1 MFEADAPRKGICFV
15 LAAPSGTGKTSLSR
29 ALLRADPNLSLS
41 LSATTRPPRRG
52 EENGL
57 DYLFLSHAA
66 FDAMLARG
74 EFLEWAEIHG
84 QRYGT
89 PRDPV
94 LAALKLGRDILFDI
108 DWQGYRSLRAALPD
122 DVVGIF
128 ILPPSLS
135 ELRARLEKRGD
146 PEDEIN
152 RRMQAAYGELDHVR
166 EFDYVVLN
174 QDFEAA
180 LRALRAIVAAE
191 RLATARQL
199 WLDRWLKQAREDEFS
214 RDPTRP

>member
-1 MFEADAPRKGICFV
+1 MSEAESEAEKPRRGICFV

-52 EENGL
+52 EQDGI
-57 DYLFLSHAA
+57 DYLFRSHAE

-89 PRDPV
+89 PRAPV

-108 DWQGYRSLRAALPD
+108 DWQGYRSLRAALPE
-122 DVVGIF
+122 DVIGIF
-128 ILPPSLS
+128 ILPPSLQ

-166 EFDYVVLN
+166 EFDYVVVN
-174 QDFEAA
+174 REFEAA
-180 LRALRAIVAAE
+180 LTALRAILAAE
-191 RLATARQL
+191 RLATSRQL
-199 WLDRWLKQAREDEFS
+199 WLDRWLEQS
-214 RDPTRP
+214 R